1 MAFINC
7 PNCNEKVSD
16 KVAICPNCNALLNT
30 NSAMQ
35 KPTKMMLKVGL
46 GFLVA
51 AIASLSFGFWAFS
64 SGGII
69 FVILGIIGF
78 GVAYFA
84 FKDYKNDLYKY
95 HLSQTDRDAY
105 DKYVIEERE
114 KRIEEQRLL
123 NQQRAEKEAKK
134 YNHYRYKCPMCQSN
148 KIMNISTTKK
158 VVSTEVFGL
167 ASNKIGKTYQ
177 CDDCKYM
184 W

>member
-1 MAFINC
+1 MAYINC
-7 PNCNEKVSD
+7 PNCNERISD

-30 NSAMQ
+30 NSTMQ
-35 KPTKMMLKVGL
+35 KPSKLMVKVGA

-51 AIASLSFGFWAFS
+51 SIASLAFGIWAFS
-64 SGGII
+64 SGGIV
-69 FVILGIIGF
+69 FVVLGVLGL
-78 GVAYFA
+78 GATYYA
-84 FKDYKNDLYKY
+84 FKDYRNELYKY

-114 KRIEEQRLL
+114 KRLEEQRIID
-123 NQQRAEKEAKK
+123 QQKAEKEAKK

-148 KIMNISTTKK
+148 KIMNISTVKK
-158 VVSTEVFGL
+158 AVSAEMLGL
-167 ASNKIGKTYQ
+167 ASDKIGKTYQ